1 MIEILVSD
9 VEDVDVEPSQNP
21 LRETKLQVLAPA
33 ADDLIDVAQQGRS
46 RSMNL
51 LHDGPRCGMRVTG
64 ERDHFSI
71 LWLPCGGLS
80 MRDAFVQPSGQ
91 DDNLGDSALRAGL
104 LQALTIAGARL
115 HVHLVGQTSDYV
127 SGLPLVSD
135 GTVYSDR
142 GKWLR
147 ASEDVTRPVYISNA
161 GEISP
166 QADQPYPQPDRA
178 REMQRFLQRDGLV
191 IAAGIGLKDLT
202 AGAAVR
208 FAPVLRHAALVSW
221 RDVGSRDAAGF
232 GQVAPDWA
240 FAQGSSTS
248 AWEDQGNRPFTAV
261 TLRFD
266 RPWPDDSW
274 IRAVRELA
282 RRTGT
287 TIVTVAQVARDAP
300 RAVRLAEV
308 LGGRYLVS
316 PSTRHDDLDRHM
328 RDVYAR
334 SLAVVSDRAHA
345 LIMGAT
351 EGAYPLGTA
360 ADPQKIERILA
371 AAGIGALTGHHDS
384 IADRADRLDSER
396 IGLEGAV
403 QASRAEIYSL
413 TVRIRAVFD
422 L

>member
-1 MIEILVSD
+1 
-9 VEDVDVEPSQNP
+9 
-21 LRETKLQVLAPA
+21 
-33 ADDLIDVAQQGRS
+33 
-46 RSMNL
+46 
-51 LHDGPRCGMRVTG
+51 
-64 ERDHFSI
+64 
-71 LWLPCGGLS
+71 